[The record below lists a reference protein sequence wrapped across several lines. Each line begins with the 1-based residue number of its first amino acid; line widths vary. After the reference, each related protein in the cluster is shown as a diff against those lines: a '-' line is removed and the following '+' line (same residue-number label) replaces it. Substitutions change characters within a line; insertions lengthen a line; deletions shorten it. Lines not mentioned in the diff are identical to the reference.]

1 MLHKIK
7 EQREYISKVY
17 YLRLFSRNLIDFIT
31 FAAESLFYQ
40 TVDIAKDIKERRSQ
54 LGISQQD
61 LAEISEV
68 SLATIKDIER
78 GKGNPSLTTLE
89 KIADVLGME
98 VVLQIKQM
106 V

>member
-1 MLHKIK
+1 M
-7 EQREYISKVY
+7 
-17 YLRLFSRNLIDFIT
+17 
-31 FAAESLFYQ
+31 
-40 TVDIAKDIKERRSQ
+40 DIAKNIKKRRSQ

-78 GKGNPSLTTLE
+78 GKGNPSLTTLK
-89 KIADVLGME
+89 KIIDVLGME
-98 VVLQIKQM
+98 IVLQIKQM

>member
-1 MLHKIK
+1 M
-7 EQREYISKVY
+7 
-17 YLRLFSRNLIDFIT
+17 
-31 FAAESLFYQ
+31 
-40 TVDIAKDIKERRSQ
+40 DIAKDIKERRSQ

>member
-1 MLHKIK
+1 M
-7 EQREYISKVY
+7 
-17 YLRLFSRNLIDFIT
+17 
-31 FAAESLFYQ
+31 
-40 TVDIAKDIKERRSQ
+40 DIAKDIKERRSQ

-89 KIADVLGME
+89 KIADVLGMKI
-98 VVLQIKQM
+98 VLQIKQM

>member
-1 MLHKIK
+1 M
-7 EQREYISKVY
+7 
-17 YLRLFSRNLIDFIT
+17 
-31 FAAESLFYQ
+31 
-40 TVDIAKDIKERRSQ
+40 DIAKDIKERRSQ

-78 GKGNPSLTTLE
+78 GKGNPSLNTLE
-89 KIADVLGME
+89 KITDVLGMKI
-98 VVLQIKQM
+98 VLQIKQM

>member
-1 MLHKIK
+1 MA
-7 EQREYISKVY
+7 KVY
-17 YLRLFSRNLIDFIT
+17 YLRLFLRNSIDFIT
-31 FAAESLFYQ
+31 FAAKSLFYW
-40 TVDIAKDIKERRSQ
+40 TMNIAKDIKERRSQ

-89 KIADVLGME
+89 KIVDVLGME
-98 VVLQIKQM
+98 IVLHIKQM

>member
-1 MLHKIK
+1 M
-7 EQREYISKVY
+7 
-17 YLRLFSRNLIDFIT
+17 N
-31 FAAESLFYQ
+31 
-40 TVDIAKDIKERRSQ
+40 IAKDIKERRSQ

-89 KIADVLGME
+89 KIADVLGMKI
-98 VVLQIKQM
+98 VLQIKQM

>member
-1 MLHKIK
+1 M
-7 EQREYISKVY
+7 
-17 YLRLFSRNLIDFIT
+17 N
-31 FAAESLFYQ
+31 
-40 TVDIAKDIKERRSQ
+40 IAKDIKERRSQ

-98 VVLQIKQM
+98 VMLQIKQM

>member
-1 MLHKIK
+1 M
-7 EQREYISKVY
+7 
-17 YLRLFSRNLIDFIT
+17 
-31 FAAESLFYQ
+31 
-40 TVDIAKDIKERRSQ
+40 DIAKDIKERRSQ

-68 SLATIKDIER
+68 SIATIKDIER

-98 VVLQIKQM
+98 VMLQIKQM

>member
-1 MLHKIK
+1 M
-7 EQREYISKVY
+7 
-17 YLRLFSRNLIDFIT
+17 N
-31 FAAESLFYQ
+31 
-40 TVDIAKDIKERRSQ
+40 IAKDIKERRSQ

-98 VVLQIKQM
+98 IVLQIKQM

>member
-1 MLHKIK
+1 M
-7 EQREYISKVY
+7 
-17 YLRLFSRNLIDFIT
+17 RNTIVFIT
-31 FAAESLFYQ
+31 FALESLFYQ
-40 TVDIAKDIKERRSQ
+40 TMDIAKDIKERRSQ

-98 VVLQIKQM
+98 VMLQIKQM